1 MIVKD
6 VQQLNAEFDKLGNSD
21 NLALIQF
28 YEANL
33 ESINHIDTSQDNNH
47 YDSKMRLQSEYGL
60 SLVSAGYYTKA
71 LMVLADSIQMFE
83 NSPSIENDKIY
94 TITYFEHLLW
104 NYGVALW
111 ETKRI
116 HDATLLFER
125 LVRNYPKN
133 EKYRAWLNGLKAE
146 KIKKITKPF
155 WIICGI
161 WLLGELTLFEKFDPS
176 IQLTLALVG
185 VLFLVVVGIAELYIY
200 LTMKKKASV

>member
-21 NLALIQF
+21 NLAMIQF

-33 ESINHIDTSQDNNH
+33 ESINHIDTNQDNNH

-71 LMVLADSIQMFE
+71 LLVLADSIQMFE
-83 NSPSIENDKIY
+83 NSPSIENDKIH

-146 KIKKITKPF
+146 KIKKFTKPF

-176 IQLTLALVG
+176 IQLTLSLVG
-185 VLFLVVVGIAELYIY
+185 VLLLVVVGIAELYIY